1 MKRMPMHSGARVGV
15 IAVMVT
21 LLAACSD
28 HAPAGPDRPRAN
40 EARLAARS
48 EMSVVAV
55 SATLRRVTARY
66 HNLQAALDDGFVLL
80 HPCEARDEG
89 AVGTVYVN
97 FTRLLDGQI
106 NPESPDALIYEPHKD
121 GLKLVGAEFAVLDTG
136 QPAPGFLGVTFQRE
150 EEFGVFGLHA
160 WVWRDNPNGLFAET
174 NPRVSCG
181 G

>member
-1 MKRMPMHSGARVGV
+1 MKRMLLHSGARVGV
-15 IAVMVT
+15 IGVMLA

-28 HAPAGPDRPRAN
+28 NAPAAPDRFMAKEPPF
-40 EARLAARS
+40 AARS
-48 EMSVVAV
+48 EMNAATV
-55 SATLRRVTARY
+55 STTLQRVTARY
-66 HNLQAALDDGFVLL
+66 HNLQAALDDDFVLL

-97 FTRLLDGQI
+97 FVRLLDGQI
-106 NPESPDALIYEPHKD
+106 DPELPDALIYEPHKD

-181 G
+181 V